1 MAQVINGQFKRI
13 QFTPDLVPADLVG
26 TRIYNQKTS
35 EFSTELG
42 PVFANLVLAD
52 EINRAPAKVQSA
64 LLEVMQERQVTIGRE
79 THTVPDPFLVL
90 ATQNP
95 IETEGTYALPEAQVD
110 RFMFKVVIGYPSAP
124 EEVDIVYRVT
134 SPEPAVVKAILTTDQ
149 LLELQRQATKI
160 YVDPA
165 VTRYAVQLV
174 GASRRPADFGLPEMA
189 RYISY
194 GASPRGSINLILGA
208 KALAVLRGRVYVTPN
223 DVESLVLDTLR
234 HRMVLSYEAL
244 AEEVTADMILTKVM
258 QRVPAPRLELVQE
271 EVQSSTFNAQS

>member
-1 MAQVINGQFKRI
+1 
-13 QFTPDLVPADLVG
+13 
-26 TRIYNQKTS
+26 
-35 EFSTELG
+35 
-42 PVFANLVLAD
+42 
-52 EINRAPAKVQSA
+52 
-64 LLEVMQERQVTIGRE
+64 
-79 THTVPDPFLVL
+79 
-90 ATQNP
+90 
-95 IETEGTYALPEAQVD
+95 
-110 RFMFKVVIGYPSAP
+110 MFKVVIGYPSAP

-134 SPEPAVVKAILTTDQ
+134 NPEPVQTQPILTIDQ
-149 LLELQRQATKI
+149 LLELQRQATRI

-208 KALAVLRGRVYVTPN
+208 KALAVLRGRVYVTPA
-223 DVESLVLDTLR
+223 DVEALALDTLR

-271 EVQSSTFNAQS
+271 EVQSVTYMAPSEPL